1 MPKNDKLEQ
10 IIEHLGELP
19 TLPVVIQK
27 INALLSNPRTTATEV
42 GQAIATDQAIAAK
55 IIRLVNSALYGFP
68 GRISTITHAIVI
80 LGFSTVKNVIL
91 TTSILSRFDLKKNIQ
106 GFDMMGLWKHS
117 VATGSIAR
125 LIAQEI
131 GFRGKEEAFVGG
143 LLHDLGKLVHALYL
157 PDSFVQVVN
166 TAHDRHILIYEA
178 EQDQHRVTH
187 EEIGTWIAEKW
198 NLPNDLTAVIKFHHS
213 PTKAGPHSLLVSI
226 VHLADILARGLEIG
240 TPGDQTIPVVDLDA
254 WAMLGLSDAQILK
267 ILELSEKEIE
277 QSSVF
282 LTVND

>member
-1 MPKNDKLEQ
+1 MAKTDKLAQ

-117 VATGSIAR
+117 IATGSIAR

-143 LLHDLGKLVHALYL
+143 LLHDLGKVVHALYL
-157 PDSFVQVVN
+157 PDSFVQVV
-166 TAHDRHILIYEA
+166 TAAHEKHLLIYEA
-178 EQDQHRVTH
+178 ELDLHGVTH
-187 EEIGTWIAEKW
+187 VDIGAWIADKW
-198 NLPNDLTAVIKFHHS
+198 NLPNDLAAVIKFHHS
-213 PTKAGPHSLLVSI
+213 PSKAGPHALLVSI
-226 VHLADILARGLEIG
+226 IHLADILARGLDIG
-240 TPGDQTIPVVDLDA
+240 TPGDKTVPVVDLEA
-254 WAMLGLSDAQILK
+254 WTMLGLTEAQILR

-282 LTVND
+282 LTIND

>member
-1 MPKNDKLEQ
+1 MASNEQMEKLVER
-10 IIEHLGELP
+10 LGELP

-91 TTSILSRFDLKKNIQ
+91 TTAILSRFDLKKTVQ
-106 GFDMMGLWKHS
+106 GFDMAGLWKHS

-131 GFRGKEEAFVGG
+131 GFKGKEEAFVGG
-143 LLHDLGKLVHALYL
+143 LLHDLGKVAHALYL
-157 PDSFVQVVN
+157 PDSFVEVVQH
-166 TAHDRHILIYEA
+166 AHDKQILFHDSEK
-178 EQDQHRVTH
+178 DLHGTTH
-187 EEIGTWIAEKW
+187 VEIGSWVAEKW
-198 NLPNDLTAVIKFHHS
+198 NLPNDLTAVISLHHS
-213 PTKAGPHSLLVSI
+213 PTKAGNHALLVSI
-226 VHLADILARGLEIG
+226 VHLADILARGLQIG
-240 TPGDQTIPVVDLDA
+240 NPGDNTIPIVDLEA
-254 WAMLGLSDAQILK
+254 WAMLGLSEAQLQRILD
-267 ILELSEKEIE
+267 LSQEEIDRA
-277 QSSVF
+277 SIF

>member
-1 MPKNDKLEQ
+1 MSSPEQLEKL
-10 IIEHLGELP
+10 IERLGELP

-91 TTSILSRFDLKKNIQ
+91 TTAILSRFDLKKTVN
-106 GFDMMGLWKHS
+106 GFDMAGLWKHS

-131 GFRGKEEAFVGG
+131 GFKGKEEAFVGG
-143 LLHDLGKLVHALYL
+143 LLHDLGKVAHALYL
-157 PDSFVQVVN
+157 PDSFVSVVEH
-166 TAHDRHILIYEA
+166 AHEKQILFYDSER
-178 EQDQHRVTH
+178 DLHGTTH
-187 EEIGTWIAEKW
+187 ADIGTWVAEKW
-198 NLPNDLTAVIKFHHS
+198 NLPNDLTAVISLHHN
-213 PTKAGPHSLLVSI
+213 PTKAGNHALLVSI
-226 VHLADILARGLEIG
+226 VHLADILARGLQVG
-240 TPGDQTIPVVDLDA
+240 NAGDSTIPIVDLDA
-254 WAMLGLSDAQILK
+254 WAMLDLSEEQLLR
-267 ILELSEKEIE
+267 ILEQSHDEIE
-277 QSSVF
+277 RASIF

>member
-1 MPKNDKLEQ
+1 MSNHEQLEKL
-10 IIEHLGELP
+10 IDRLGELP

-91 TTSILSRFDLKKNIQ
+91 TTAILSRFDLKKTVKD
-106 GFDMMGLWKHS
+106 FDMAGLWKHS

-131 GFRGKEEAFVGG
+131 GFKGKEEAFVGG
-143 LLHDLGKLVHALYL
+143 LLHDLGKVAHALYL
-157 PDSFVQVVN
+157 PDSFVSVVQH
-166 TAHDRHILIYEA
+166 AHEKQILFYDSER
-178 EQDQHRVTH
+178 DLHGTTH
-187 EEIGTWIAEKW
+187 ADIGAWVAEKW
-198 NLPNDLTAVIKFHHS
+198 NLPNDLTAVISLHHN
-213 PTKAGPHSLLVSI
+213 PTKAGNHALLVSI
-226 VHLADILARGLEIG
+226 IHLADILARGLQIG
-240 TPGDQTIPVVDLDA
+240 NAGDATIPIVDLDA
-254 WAMLGLSDAQILK
+254 WAMLDLSEAQLLR
-267 ILELSEKEIE
+267 ILEQSHDEIE
-277 QSSVF
+277 RASIF